1 MGPQPNLKF
10 DALVLGGGIAGLEA
24 ALNLAEQDFSV
35 AVVEKDASIGGKMI
49 RLSKVFPTLD
59 CSSCITTPKMAAAAH
74 HPRITLLTY
83 CELQA
88 LARRGDELVA
98 SITQKP
104 RYVDL
109 EKCIGCRQCEYQCPV
124 LAADGEQGGFAGR
137 KAIYI
142 PFSNAIPPKALID
155 PENCILCGRCAKA
168 CPTGAVNYFQEP
180 EDFTLTAATAVI
192 ATGFEMIPLE
202 DKVQYGQGRIPD
214 VITALQ
220 MERLLA
226 PHGPYN
232 RVLRPYDG
240 KEPDSVAFIQCAGSR
255 DQSMGV
261 PYCSRVCCMYAIKQA
276 MLLSGSLPLAD
287 LTVYYMDIRAFGKGY
302 EQFFQNAQAMG
313 VNFVKGKVAY
323 VEPGADGAVRL
334 RYESQEAEGGVQV
347 AEHDLVVLS
356 LGLLPGWLPDGRCAL
371 ATGADNFIKTVKPKL
386 APTLTGLDGV
396 FVAGAAAGPKDIVD
410 SIVEAGAA
418 AMEACRYLSSTRN
431 NVGQAPS
438 PVQDS
443 RRAAVLHA
451 IAGESLM
458 AKTKNPNPAP
468 EAKVG
473 VYVCHCGGNISDAVD
488 VAQGLRASPQGARG
502 GGGPGPYVHVL
513 RSRPGTDYRG
523 PAERGGGPGGGGLLL
538 AQSA

>member
-1 MGPQPNLKF
+1 MSTGSNRGLQF

-74 HPRITLLTY
+74 HPNITIFTY
-83 CELQA
+83 CELQS
-88 LARRGDELVA
+88 LVRQGSDLTA
-98 SITQKP
+98 SIRQKP
-104 RYVDL
+104 RFVD
-109 EKCIGCRQCEYQCPV
+109 EVKCIGCRQCEYQCPMLV
-124 LAADGEQGGFAGR
+124 PDAEQGGFAAR

-142 PFSNAIPPKALID
+142 PFSNAIPQKALID
-155 PENCILCGRCAKA
+155 PENCILCGRCEKI
-168 CPTGAVNYFQEP
+168 CPTQAVNYFQEP

-192 ATGFEMIPLE
+192 ATGFELTSLSN
-202 DKVQYGQGRIPD
+202 KVQYGQGTIPN

-232 RVLRPYDG
+232 RALRPSDG
-240 KEPDSVAFIQCAGSR
+240 REPDNVAFIQCAGSR

-287 LTVYYMDIRAFGKGY
+287 LTIYYMDIRAFGKGY

-323 VEPGADGAVRL
+323 LDRADNGNVL
-334 RYESQEAEGGVQV
+334 VRYESQEAEGGVQL

-356 LGLLPGWLPDGRCAL
+356 LGMLPGWSPEGRCAL
-371 ATGADNFIKTVKPKL
+371 GTGSDKFIKTVKPKL
-386 APTLTGLDGV
+386 APTLTDLDGV

-418 AMEACRYLSSTRN
+418 AMEASRYL
-431 NVGQAPS
+431 AA
-438 PVQDS
+438 
-443 RRAAVLHA
+443 RAAKA
-451 IAGESLM
+451 
-458 AKTKNPNPAP
+458 
-468 EAKVG
+468 
-473 VYVCHCGGNISDAVD
+473 
-488 VAQGLRASPQGARG
+488 AS
-502 GGGPGPYVHVL
+502 
-513 RSRPGTDYRG
+513 
-523 PAERGGGPGGGGLLL
+523 
-538 AQSA
+538 